1 MIVTDRIPI
10 AASTPYTVTVGRDLL
25 AGSGE
30 WLRALHAPCTVALVS
45 DDTVSD
51 LYAATV
57 QESLAA
63 AGFSVLPFVFPHG
76 EASKSTATLIELLEF
91 LAENALDRHDLLV
104 ALGGGVT
111 GDLTGFA
118 AAVYLRG
125 IDYVQLPTTFLA
137 AVDSSVG
144 GKTAVNLTAG
154 KNLAGAFKQPLGVLC
169 DCDTFRTLP
178 HDTFLNGTAEAI
190 KSGMLADEAL
200 VALFEAEGGLD
211 DAALPDAVAQCVK
224 IKGSVVAEDEFD
236 TGRRQLLNF
245 GHTIG
250 HAIERCSRFA
260 VEHGHA
266 VAIGMAIISR
276 AAARMGLCSPS
287 VADRLCKALEKNGLP
302 TTTEFSAVELAAAA
316 LHDKKRSGNTVTLV
330 LPVTVG
336 ECRLEAVDIARL
348 SEFIRM
354 GSEA

>member
-1 MIVTDRIPI
+1 MTVTERIPI
-10 AASTPYTVTVGRDLL
+10 AASTPYTVTVGRELL
-25 AGSGE
+25 AGTGD
-30 WLRALHAPCTVALVS
+30 WLRELHAPCTVALVS
-45 DDTVSD
+45 DDTVSS

-76 EASKSTATLIELLEF
+76 ESSKSTATLVRLLEF

-125 IDYVQLPTTFLA
+125 IDYVQVPTTFLA

-178 HDTFLNGTAEAI
+178 PDTFANGTAEAI

-211 DAALPDAVAQCVK
+211 AAALPAAVARCVK
-224 IKGSVVAEDEFD
+224 IKGAVVAEDEFE

-250 HAIERCSRFA
+250 HAVERCSHFA

-276 AAARMGLCSPS
+276 AAGRMGLCEPS
-287 VADRLCKALEKNGLP
+287 VATRLCAALRQNGLP
-302 TTTEFSAVELAAAA
+302 TATEFSVDELVDAA
-316 LHDKKRSGNTVTLV
+316 LHDKKRSGNKVTLV

-336 ECRLEAVDIARL
+336 ECRLQPIPL
-348 SEFIRM
+348 TQLGEFIRL
-354 GSEA
+354 GSEE